1 MEIAAPAGNLKKLKF
16 AFQYGADV
24 VYVGAKAFSLRARS
38 DNFSFEELKIG
49 INYAHALGK
58 KVYIAVNIFFMEND
72 IEQLPAF
79 LDKIAPLKPD
89 ALIIADPGAIF
100 LTRKL
105 YPNLP
110 VHVSTQANITNSYA
124 VDFYKEMGVKRIVLA
139 RELSIKDIRR
149 IKDKV
154 QDIELEVFGHGA
166 MCVAFSGRCLISN
179 YLTSKGFITDEDPNL
194 KSLQKPRSANKGDC
208 SQSCRWHYFLE
219 EKVRGKT
226 ALVAEE
232 LDTGTML
239 FSSKDLCMVGHL
251 HDLAEAGVDSIK
263 IEGRVK
269 SLYYVANSVRVY
281 RDAIRQIESGELPT
295 SEQVESW
302 TEELAIVTRREMAT
316 GFYYGDNKAI
326 QPSEHNLV
334 GRSGFK
340 GYVLAKEGNLIKCYS
355 KNKITKDTPLEVAGP
370 DMKNKLIFSFVLLDQ
385 DKKEV
390 DYVGHGVEFFL
401 QTDDDLQPMD
411 ILRVISL
418 D

>member
-1 MEIAAPAGNLKKLKF
+1 MEIAAPAGNLEKLRF
-16 AFQYGADV
+16 AFQYGADA

-38 DNFSFEELKIG
+38 DNFSFDELKIG
-49 INYAHALGK
+49 IDYAHSLGK
-58 KVYIAVNIFFMEND
+58 KVYIAVNIFFMEHD

-110 VHVSTQANITNSYA
+110 IHVSTQANTTNSYA
-124 VDFYKEMGVKRIVLA
+124 IKLYKEMGVKRIVLA
-139 RELSIKDIRR
+139 RELSIDDIKR
-149 IKDKV
+149 IKEKIP
-154 QDIELEVFGHGA
+154 DIELEVFAHGA

-179 YLTSKGFITDEDPNL
+179 YLTSKGFITDEDPTL
-194 KSLQKPRSANKGDC
+194 KSLQTPRSANKGDC
-208 SQSCRWHYFLE
+208 SQSCRWHYSLE

-226 ALVAEE
+226 ALIAEE

-251 HDLAEAGVDSIK
+251 HDLAAAGVTSIK

-269 SLYYVANSVRVY
+269 SLYYVANSVRIY
-281 RDAIRQIESGELPT
+281 RDAIKQIATGELP
-295 SEQVESW
+295 SAKQVESW
-302 TEELAIVTRREMAT
+302 TEELSIVTRREMAT
-316 GFYYGDNKAI
+316 GFYYNDNKAI

-340 GYVLAKEGNLIKCYS
+340 GFVLEREGDLVRCYS
-355 KNKITKDTPLEVAGP
+355 KNKITKDMPLAVAGP
-370 DMKNKLIFSFVLLDQ
+370 EMKNISTFDFILLDEN
-385 DKKEV
+385 KNEV
-390 DYVGHGVEFFL
+390 EYVGHGAEFFL
-401 QTDDDLQPMD
+401 QTKENLQPRD
-411 ILRVISL
+411 ILRVLS
-418 D
+418 